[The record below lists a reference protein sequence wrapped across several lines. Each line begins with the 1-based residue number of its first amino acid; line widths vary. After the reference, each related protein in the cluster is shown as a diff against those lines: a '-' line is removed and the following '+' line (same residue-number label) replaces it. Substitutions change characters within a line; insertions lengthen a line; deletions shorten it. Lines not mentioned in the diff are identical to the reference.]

1 MHLKCRFNCLR
12 MKLNRIFPILTA
24 CALFILPSCLGGNEN
39 PSDYSEWRVLNQNY
53 YDSIEIAT
61 IDGILQYIPIT
72 PVWDNSFTVLMHWH
86 NDPEENTSAITPLST
101 STCHVK
107 YTLTNIVG
115 DTLDSSDSFQCVPN
129 NMVTGFMAAITNMRV
144 NDTVTAVIP
153 YTAGYGAY
161 GYSSIPPYTT
171 LIFGIRLDSIS
182 KLM

>member
-1 MHLKCRFNCLR
+1 MTLKRL
-12 MKLNRIFPILTA
+12 FPIVTA
-24 CALFILPSCLGGNEN
+24 VSLFILPSCLGGNDIY
-39 PSDYSEWRVLNQNY
+39 SDYSEWRTLNQNY

-86 NDPEENTSAITPLST
+86 NDPEESMNAITPLST

-107 YTLTNIVG
+107 YTLTNIKG
-115 DTLDSSDSFQCVPN
+115 DTLDSSAAFTCIPN
-129 NMVTGFMAAITNMRV
+129 NMVTGFMAALTNMRE

-153 YTAGYGAY
+153 YTAGYGVS
-161 GYSSIPPYTT
+161 GYSSILPYST

-182 KLM
+182 KLL

>member
-1 MHLKCRFNCLR
+1 
-12 MKLNRIFPILTA
+12 MKLQRIFPIL
-24 CALFILPSCLGGNEN
+24 FIAILVVLPSCFNDDDTSN
-39 PSDYSEWRVLNQNY
+39 NYSEWRALNQAY
-53 YDSIEIAT
+53 YDSIEMAN
-61 IDGILQYIPIT
+61 IDGVLQYIPIT

-86 NDPEENTSAITPLST
+86 NDPEENPSAITPLST

-115 DTLDSSDSFQCVPN
+115 DTIDSSASFKCVPN
-129 NMVTGFMAAITNMRV
+129 NIVTGFMAAITNMRV

-161 GYSSIPPYTT
+161 GYSSVLPYST
-171 LIFGIRLDSIS
+171 LTFGIRLDSIS